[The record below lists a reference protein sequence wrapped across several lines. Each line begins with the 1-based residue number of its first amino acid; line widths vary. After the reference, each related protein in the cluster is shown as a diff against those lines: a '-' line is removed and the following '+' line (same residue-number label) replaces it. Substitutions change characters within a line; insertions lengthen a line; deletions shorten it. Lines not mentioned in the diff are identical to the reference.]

1 MEVEMELEDKIH
13 QIAEEQLMYPT
24 LFVVSV
30 QLKKGSKD
38 KLEILIDG
46 DHGVGIDDCANIS
59 RRIGQVLEEGDVLEN
74 AYQLEVSS
82 PGVGQPL
89 KLIRQYKA
97 NIGRKLK
104 VLLQNGKEFNGVL
117 REVSEDSFLMD
128 VEIKEKKKKIKLE
141 STWVSISEVNI
152 AKVQVSFK

>member
-1 MEVEMELEDKIH
+1 MELEDKIH
-13 QIAEEQLMYPT
+13 QIAEEQLMDPT